1 MAIWDSNI
9 KIKDKDKD
17 KLNQCKTMKN
27 ILYNFLKFFYDL
39 IVSLKS

>member
-17 KLNQCKTMKN
+17 KLNQCKTIKN
-27 ILYNFLKFFYDL
+27 ILNKFLKFFDDL
-39 IVSLKS
+39 VVSLKS